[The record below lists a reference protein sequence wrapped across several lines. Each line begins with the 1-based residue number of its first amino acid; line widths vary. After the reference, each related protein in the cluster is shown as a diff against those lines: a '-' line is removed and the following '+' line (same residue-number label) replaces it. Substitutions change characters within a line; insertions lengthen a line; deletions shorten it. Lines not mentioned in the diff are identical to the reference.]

1 MELFELTKTIFGNPQ
16 NWDEVT
22 NGDKKKHFFIT
33 NRMFAI
39 GHPLEA
45 QALQHIKANPIY
57 VMDIWQRL
65 MSIKFKYKQTPGWMF
80 TKGVA
85 KNKLEKEK
93 KTNLSEELIKE
104 YCRVFRLD
112 YKSVKDSLMF
122 FHEKTVNEIKEFEK
136 IMKQK

>member
-1 MELFELTKTIFGNPQ
+1 MELFEFTKTIFENPQ
-16 NWDEVT
+16 QWEEVS

-33 NRMFAI
+33 NRMFSI
-39 GHPLEA
+39 GHPL
-45 QALQHIKANPIY
+45 QAHLLQHIKANPVNI
-57 VMDIWQRL
+57 MDIWQVF
-65 MSIKFKYKQTPGWMF
+65 MKKKYQKTPGWMF

-93 KTNLSEELIKE
+93 KTSLSEELIKE

-122 FHEKTVNEIKEFEK
+122 FHEKTVSEIKEFEK

>member
-1 MELFELTKTIFGNPQ
+1 MELFEFTKTIFENPQ
-16 NWDEVT
+16 GWNEVT

-33 NRMFAI
+33 NRMFSI
-39 GHPLEA
+39 GHPL
-45 QALQHIKANPIY
+45 QAHLLQHIKANPVNI
-57 VMDIWQRL
+57 MDIWQVF
-65 MSIKFKYKQTPGWMF
+65 MKKKYQKTPGWMF

-93 KTNLSEELIKE
+93 KTSLSEDLIKE
-104 YCRVFRLD
+104 YCRIFRLD
-112 YKSVKDSLMF
+112 YKSVKDSLVF